1 MPLYMDV
8 HKKVEGATVEDV
20 ANAHLSDL
28 RVQSDYGVRYI
39 RYWFN
44 QDAGKVFCLVD
55 APSAEA
61 AVTVHER
68 AHGLVPD
75 EIIEVQDNLV
85 EAFMGTASES
95 LEASALPPGNGENPG
110 LDPGFRTIFFTDM
123 EGSTALTQQLGDEQ
137 AMALLRVHN
146 DIIRGALH
154 ARGGN
159 EVKHT
164 GDGIMASF
172 ISPKRAVECAID
184 VQKQFAV
191 HNENE
196 DHIPIR
202 VRIGLSAGEPVED
215 NRDLFGACVQM
226 AARACAH
233 AQPGQIL
240 APSLIRD
247 LCLGKGFEFQD
258 VGKVPLRGFDH
269 DIRLF
274 DIRWR

>member
-8 HKKVEGATVEDV
+8 HKKVEGASVEDV
-20 ANAHLSDL
+20 AQAHEMDL
-28 RVQSDYGVRYI
+28 AVQHEYGVRYL

-44 QDAGKVFCLVD
+44 QSAGKVFCLAD

-61 AVTVHER
+61 AMAVHER
-68 AHGLVPD
+68 AHGMLPD

-95 LEASALPPGNGENPG
+95 LAPSALPPDGGENPG

-123 EGSTALTQQLGDEQ
+123 EGSTALTQKLGDEQ
-137 AMALLRVHN
+137 AMALLHVHN

-233 AQPGQIL
+233 AQPDQIL

-274 DIRWR
+274 EIRWR